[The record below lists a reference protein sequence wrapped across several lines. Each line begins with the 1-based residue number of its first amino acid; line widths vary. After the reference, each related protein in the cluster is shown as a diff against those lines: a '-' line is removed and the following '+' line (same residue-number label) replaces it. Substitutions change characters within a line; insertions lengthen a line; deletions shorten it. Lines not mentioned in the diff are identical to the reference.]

1 MGMKTTSTVFPY
13 QLIPVDDCSAAQ
25 YAVMDSRALQCE
37 SKKLKRMG
45 VHIFNNSFIIFVRH
59 NMVARN
65 NFKNTINN
73 KKEIN

>member
-45 VHIFNNSFIIFVRH
+45 VH
-59 NMVARN
+59 M
-65 NFKNTINN
+65 
-73 KKEIN
+73 